1 MTTSGVRFPARF
13 DPDTWER
20 DLARSTPA
28 GRAAAE
34 AAKADYEPSGVPRE
48 HLHPC
53 EPEGRDGNNLE
64 NCLKVYVPHPN
75 GKWGIVFEAVEVDSR
90 LRLEF
95 ISFGVRHHPKGA
107 HALTVYDFAGERVAE
122 ITAKDLRGEKP
133 DTPPAA
139 DQDTPEG

>member
-1 MTTSGVRFPARF
+1 MTTTGVRFPARF

-34 AAKADYEPSGVPRE
+34 AAKA
-48 HLHPC
+48 
-53 EPEGRDGNNLE
+53 
-64 NCLKVYVPHPN
+64 
-75 GKWGIVFEAVEVDSR
+75 
-90 LRLEF
+90 
-95 ISFGVRHHPKGA
+95 
-107 HALTVYDFAGERVAE
+107 E

-139 DQDTPEG
+139 DQDTPKG